1 MNQKSILNTVIIGVC
16 ILVAARMFNSTL
28 REFVNKDRQVS
39 VKGLAEKVV
48 PADEV
53 EWDLSFFL
61 EDNDQIKLFN
71 RLKAQAEAI
80 KAYGLANEITEE
92 EITIEPVSISHNSYD
107 YKNKPPRFWYSGRIN
122 IVISSNNV
130 KRITDLKAREDELT
144 AKGFIFDSNYI
155 NYYYYGL
162 NKIKPE
168 MIETATQEARKAAE
182 KFAEDCG
189 SKLGRIRTAYQG
201 RFSIEDI
208 SSYPGMKKIR
218 IVNTV
223 TYMLDD

>member
-16 ILVAARMFNSTL
+16 VLVAVGMFNHTL
-28 REFVNKDRQVS
+28 REFINKDRQVS

-71 RLKAQAEAI
+71 RLKAKAEAI
-80 KAYGLANEITEE
+80 KTYALANGISVQ
-92 EITIEPVSISHNSYD
+92 EITIEPVNISHNSYD
-107 YKNKPPRFWYSGRIN
+107 YKNNPPRFWYSGRIH
-122 IVISSNNV
+122 IILSSNNV

-144 AKGFIFDSNYI
+144 AKGFIFSSNYI
-155 NYYYYGL
+155 SYHYYGL

-168 MIETATQEARKAAE
+168 MIETATQEARKAAQ

-208 SSYPGMKKIR
+208 SSQPGMKRIR